1 MAKGHGMM
9 PGMNMNN
16 LIKQAQKMQKQM
28 ADIQESMGEKTLEA
42 TVGGGAVKVIA
53 NGNKQIQEI
62 IISKDLLDP
71 DEAETLQDMLVS
83 GVNLALQNVEAMVNT
98 EMSKITGGMGLPPG
112 MF

>member
-1 MAKGHGMM
+1 MAKGQGMM

-28 ADIQESMGEKTLEA
+28 AEIQENMGDRTQEA

-71 DEAETLQDMLVS
+71 EEAETLQDLLVS
-83 GVNLALQNVEAMVNT
+83 GVNLALQNVEAMVNS